1 MTTELERNLLNNKL
15 RTLTEKRN
23 LAYIEGDIDL
33 YLFCQQEID
42 ALTVKI
48 EELNL

>member
-1 MTTELERNLLNNKL
+1 MTTELEKNLLHNKL

-33 YLFCQQEID
+33 YLFCQQEIE
-42 ALTVKI
+42 ALTVKL
-48 EELNL
+48 EELNS